1 MDAQE
6 TTIYNAIIITSLVLG
21 VIILFFIISIT
32 RQQRRNLELHR
43 LKILAEI
50 TTLERERARI
60 ASDLHDDLG
69 PLLSAVKL
77 KISSFELTDPDD
89 KLQMD
94 LTNHHI
100 DDILKRIRDISFDL
114 MPNALVRKGLATA
127 LKEFLDYLNNDG
139 GRIKFV
145 FESVGDINVAEQKA
159 VNIYRI
165 VQEAAHNAIK
175 HSGATQFLLRLET
188 KNKNLQITIKD
199 NGKGFDKEK
208 VSAATVG
215 FGLRGLLSRS
225 EVIGGKMYLES
236 RPGEGTTYSFEIP
249 V

>member
-6 TTIYNAIIITSLVLG
+6 TTIYHAIVITSVVLG
-21 VIILFFIISIT
+21 VIIVYFIISIT
-32 RQQRRNLELHR
+32 RQQRKNLELHR

-77 KISSFELTDPDD
+77 KINSFELTDEDD

-94 LTNHHI
+94 LTNEHI

-114 MPNALVRKGLATA
+114 MPNALIRKGLVTA
-127 LKEFLDYLNNDG
+127 LREFLDYLNNEG
-139 GRIKFV
+139 SIKFV
-145 FESVGDINVAEQKA
+145 FESSDKIQVSEQKA

-165 VQEAAHNAIK
+165 VQEAVHNAIK
-175 HSGATQFLLRLET
+175 HSGASEFCLKIESV
-188 KNKNLQITIKD
+188 NKNLLISIRD
-199 NGKGFDKEK
+199 NGKGFDHDKE
-208 VSAATVG
+208 SETNVG
-215 FGLRGLLSRS
+215 FGLRGLVSRT

-236 RPGEGTTYSFEIP
+236 VPGKGTTYSFEIP
-249 V
+249 N

>member
-6 TTIYNAIIITSLVLG
+6 TNIYHAIVITSVVLG
-21 VIILFFIISIT
+21 VIIVYFIISIT
-32 RQQRRNLELHR
+32 RQQRKNLELYR

-77 KISSFELTDPDD
+77 KINSFELTDEND

-94 LTNHHI
+94 LTNDHI

-114 MPNALVRKGLATA
+114 MPNALIRKGLVKA
-127 LKEFLDYLNNDG
+127 LREFLDYLNNEG
-139 GRIKFV
+139 SIKFV
-145 FESVGDINVAEQKA
+145 FESSDKIQVSEQKA

-165 VQEAAHNAIK
+165 VQEAVNNAIK
-175 HSGATQFLLRLET
+175 HSGASEFCLKIESG
-188 KNKNLQITIKD
+188 NKNLLISIRD
-199 NGKGFDKEK
+199 NGKGFDHDKE
-208 VSAATVG
+208 SETNVG
-215 FGLRGLLSRS
+215 FGLRGLVSRT

-236 RPGEGTTYSFEIP
+236 VPGKGTTYSFEIP
-249 V
+249 N